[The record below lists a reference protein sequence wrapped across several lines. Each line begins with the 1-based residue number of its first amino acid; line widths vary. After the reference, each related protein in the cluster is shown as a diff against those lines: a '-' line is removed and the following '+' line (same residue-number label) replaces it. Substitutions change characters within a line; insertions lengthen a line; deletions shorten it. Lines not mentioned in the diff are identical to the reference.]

1 MGRIVV
7 HDVADRRP
15 DRVSK
20 RTGRT
25 DWVLRDEDGRHSCEL
40 LVVGMSLFARGAQ
53 APRVGPG
60 LTICPSAGRHASSS
74 SLGEDRSEIGSA
86 TLILP
91 SNVYFPCEKLP
102 FDLQPVDTSD

>member
-25 DWVLRDEDGRHSCEL
+25 DWVLRDEDGRNSCEL
-40 LVVGMSLFARGAQ
+40 LVVGMSSFARGAQ

-60 LTICPSAGRHASSS
+60 LAICPSAGRHASSS

-86 TLILP
+86 TLILR
-91 SNVYFPCEKLP
+91 SKCLFPLREISFRLSAC
-102 FDLQPVDTSD
+102 